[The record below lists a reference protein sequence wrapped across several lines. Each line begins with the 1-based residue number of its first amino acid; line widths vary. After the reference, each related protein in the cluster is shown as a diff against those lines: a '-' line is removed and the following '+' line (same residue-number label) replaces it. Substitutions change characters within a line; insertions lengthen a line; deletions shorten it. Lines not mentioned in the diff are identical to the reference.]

1 MRIGSPFAMIGMDF
15 VNVPRT
21 KLIPIMRLRPFVAQS
36 PSSDSARSGLFGA
49 NVTFVRSRRTNV
61 TFAPFGKRFPS
72 SILTLSRSISSKRA
86 NNVKIGATTSR
97 SARQRQDRRG
107 NVTID
112 AGCGRSDPDRAPP
125 LGDHAHIQ
133 LLRGVFL
140 RLSA

>member
-36 PSSDSARSGLFGA
+36 PSADSARSGLFGA

-72 SILTLSRSISSKRA
+72 SILTLSRSIAGKT
-86 NNVKIGATTSR
+86 GQ
-97 SARQRQDRRG
+97 QRQDRHEVAADLTPTEPHRPVIMRISSFCAACSSG
-107 NVTID
+107 F
-112 AGCGRSDPDRAPP
+112 
-125 LGDHAHIQ
+125 LHDH
-133 LLRGVFL
+133 
-140 RLSA
+140 